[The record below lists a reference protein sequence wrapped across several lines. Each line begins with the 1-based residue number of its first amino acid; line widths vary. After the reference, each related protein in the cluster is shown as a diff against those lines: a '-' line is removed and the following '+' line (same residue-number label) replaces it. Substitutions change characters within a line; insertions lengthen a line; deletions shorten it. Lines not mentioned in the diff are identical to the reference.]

1 MNKLSTDL
9 LTESNPSLVIPA
21 VQLFLACMYSS
32 EISVD
37 VSPPLSSSSSSGGID
52 DPERLMRAM
61 EQVRPAT
68 VYFMFMFPSVYIES
82 ELSL

>member
-32 EISVD
+32 AGGGGGEAD
-37 VSPPLSSSSSSGGID
+37 LSMDTPSGGIE

-61 EQVRPAT
+61 EQV
-68 VYFMFMFPSVYIES
+68 
-82 ELSL
+82 

>member
-1 MNKLSTDL
+1 MTQVNKLSTDL

-32 EISVD
+32 AGGGEAD
-37 VSPPLSSSSSSGGID
+37 LSIDTPTGGIE

-61 EQVRPAT
+61 EQVGRT
-68 VYFMFMFPSVYIES
+68 
-82 ELSL
+82 LSFFIPL

>member
-1 MNKLSTDL
+1 MKVNKLSTDL

-32 EISVD
+32 DISAAD
-37 VSPPLSSSSSSGGID
+37 AAPPSSGGID

-61 EQVRPAT
+61 EQVL
-68 VYFMFMFPSVYIES
+68 FLMLPSVITMNS
-82 ELSL
+82 IDDTSSI

>member
-21 VQLFLACMYSS
+21 VQLFLACMYSNTS
-32 EISVD
+32 GGAAD
-37 VSPPLSSSSSSGGID
+37 LSIDTPSGGIE

-61 EQVRPAT
+61 EQVRRVSQIQLFRWPK
-68 VYFMFMFPSVYIES
+68 
-82 ELSL
+82 

>member
-32 EISVD
+32 AGGGGGGESD
-37 VSPPLSSSSSSGGID
+37 LSIDTPSGGIE

-61 EQVRPAT
+61 EQV
-68 VYFMFMFPSVYIES
+68 
-82 ELSL
+82 

>member
-9 LTESNPSLVIPA
+9 LTESNPALVLPA

-32 EISVD
+32 TSDAQISIET
-37 VSPPLSSSSSSGGID
+37 PSGGID

-61 EQVRPAT
+61 EQVRGGTLAQ
-68 VYFMFMFPSVYIES
+68 
-82 ELSL
+82 

>member
-1 MNKLSTDL
+1 MKYIRLIFTKVNKLSTDL

-32 EISVD
+32 AGGGGEAD
-37 VSPPLSSSSSSGGID
+37 LSIDTPSGGIE

-61 EQVRPAT
+61 EQV
-68 VYFMFMFPSVYIES
+68 
-82 ELSL
+82 

>member
-32 EISVD
+32 AGGGGEAD
-37 VSPPLSSSSSSGGID
+37 LSMDTPSGGIE

-61 EQVRPAT
+61 EQVGRFLKP
-68 VYFMFMFPSVYIES
+68 FI
-82 ELSL
+82 